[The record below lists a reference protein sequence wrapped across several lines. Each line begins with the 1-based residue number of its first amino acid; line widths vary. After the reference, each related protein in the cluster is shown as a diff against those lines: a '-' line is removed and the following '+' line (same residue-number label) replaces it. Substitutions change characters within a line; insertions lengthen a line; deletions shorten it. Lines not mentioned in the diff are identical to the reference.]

1 MFAGRSRRDP
11 GVRAPKPRRSWNSSS
26 ASLIASRKSWLLAG
40 YGAEPKTGLRM
51 ADTPLSETHKSR
63 SFGRVLRGL
72 RADLFGW
79 GLVRLDISG
88 QVIRPALRKGSKN
101 LILRRLGLWTI
112 LVDPSSS
119 QMSQQRKWV
128 RLGRVARPEPLLLP
142 LPSELFRVSV
152 RVSELEGAVT
162 LRLAAASSEGE
173 ARGSAPLP
181 IAPLQRDWFVR
192 APLSETIGE
201 LALLTA
207 GPARLGRLDIRVIP
221 VSAPSRRLL
230 GRQPEEAISVL
241 KTAEIVTPVKRLY
254 RAGRYQEVLALQADT
269 GLQVEPV
276 NRLAFASYVAL
287 RRFEDAL
294 RFHEQWSPEDNAPSW
309 EGRKLEAMANLGEWE
324 AIGLR
329 IARHLTGPPT
339 ADRARLLLLGLPYL
353 ATKPALQRRVLEAV
367 AAKPSLTPLG
377 DAAAVDAANRMI
389 FADGLPNKAAFT
401 THVQSGASKAE
412 KFLLQSNAALKDGA
426 CLSQLDSLNQAL
438 AEFDL
443 DPVTSAKP
451 GEALSVSA
459 LRCVART
466 VNADGPVVSVIM
478 TAFNSGSTIG
488 YALHSLLSQ
497 THAALEIIVVDDAST
512 DDTASIVEALAGQ
525 DPRLRLLRQSK
536 NCGTYKSRN
545 TALGVVSGKLITNHD
560 SDDWAHPR
568 KIERL
573 LKAMRPNDVAAWGC
587 ALRLTPDV
595 GFLSRGGFIN
605 MEAASLMFERDV
617 VLDAIGGY
625 DEVRAGGDGE
635 FQRRLE
641 RRFGL
646 ERVAVCPAPLS
657 IMSVRSNSLS
667 RSGRYAIDDRSGV
680 FSAERNAYRRRYL
693 ERLAD
698 PSTLSNPDPRQTN
711 GDAHRL

>member
-1 MFAGRSRRDP
+1 M
-11 GVRAPKPRRSWNSSS
+11 
-26 ASLIASRKSWLLAG
+26 
-40 YGAEPKTGLRM
+40 LR
-51 ADTPLSETHKSR
+51 E
-63 SFGRVLRGL
+63 L

-88 QVIRPALRKGSKN
+88 RLIRPALRKDSEN
-101 LILRRLGLWTI
+101 LILRRLGLGTI
-112 LVDPSSS
+112 LVEPSSS
-119 QMSQQRKWV
+119 QMSRHRKLV
-128 RLGRVARPEPLLLP
+128 RLARVARPDALLLP
-142 LPSELFRVSV
+142 LPAELFRVSV
-152 RVSELEGAVT
+152 RVSDLEGAVT
-162 LRLAAASSEGE
+162 LRLAATSSEGE
-173 ARGSAPLP
+173 PRGSAPLP

-192 APLSETIGE
+192 APWSETVGE
-201 LALLTA
+201 LALLTT
-207 GPARLGRLDIRVIP
+207 GPARLGRLDIRVVP

-230 GRQPEEAISVL
+230 GRQPEEAVSVV
-241 KTAEIVTPVKRLY
+241 KTGEIVTPVKRLY
-254 RAGRYQEVLALQADT
+254 RAGRYTEVLALQADA
-269 GLQVEPV
+269 GLQIEPV

-294 RFHEQWSPEDNAPSW
+294 RFHAHWSPEDNAPSW

-329 IARHLTGPPT
+329 IARHLTGAPT
-339 ADRARLLLLGLPYL
+339 VDRARLLLLGLPYL
-353 ATKPALQRRVLEAV
+353 ATNPALQGKVLEAL
-367 AAKPSLTPLG
+367 AARPSLTPLG
-377 DAAAVDAANRMI
+377 GAAAVDAANRMT
-389 FADGLPNKAAFT
+389 FADGLPNKAAFIA
-401 THVQSGASKAE
+401 HVQSGASKAE
-412 KFLLQSNAALKDGA
+412 RFLLQSNAALRDGN
-426 CLSQLDSLNQAL
+426 CLSQLESLNRAL
-438 AEFDL
+438 AEFGL
-443 DPVTSAKP
+443 DPVTSANP
-451 GEALSVSA
+451 GKSLSVSA
-459 LRCVART
+459 LRCAART
-466 VNADGPVVSVIM
+466 ANADGPLVSVIM
-478 TAFNSGSTIG
+478 TAFNSRSTIG
-488 YALHSLLSQ
+488 YALRSLLRQ

-512 DDTASIVEALAGQ
+512 DDTASVVEALASQ
-525 DPRLRLLRQSK
+525 DSRLRLLRRSK
-536 NCGTYKSRN
+536 NGGTYKSRN
-545 TALGVVSGKLITNHD
+545 TALGVASGKLITNHD

-573 LKAMRPNDVAAWGC
+573 LEAKRPNDVAAWGC
-587 ALRLTPDV
+587 ALRLTPDA

-646 ERVAVCPAPLS
+646 ERVAACPAPLS

-698 PSTLSNPDPRQTN
+698 PSALSNPDPRRADGN
-711 GDAHRL
+711 AHRL